1 MHAEEIIPQSTG
13 NMFCS
18 LTLTGEG
25 VCHFGE
31 VVSYDQD
38 INCFFVTQFSC
49 PIVDAHQFPWFRCV
63 NGFKGCTGCRFKDF
77 ANNTSFT
84 SSYMVYYVCFH
95 ASQEKPFS
103 DEGEG
108 SCPALMASIVMETK
122 ENLMFKAIWYNELGQ
137 LFVQSVVFSLYRI
150 LYFFQCL
157 RSLLTQV
164 GSAAASCL
172 VAFLFP
178 CK

>member
-1 MHAEEIIPQSTG
+1 
-13 NMFCS
+13 
-18 LTLTGEG
+18 
-25 VCHFGE
+25 
-31 VVSYDQD
+31 
-38 INCFFVTQFSC
+38 
-49 PIVDAHQFPWFRCV
+49 
-63 NGFKGCTGCRFKDF
+63 
-77 ANNTSFT
+77 
-84 SSYMVYYVCFH
+84 MVYDVCFH
-95 ASQEKPFS
+95 ASPEKHFS
-103 DEGEG
+103 GEGEG
-108 SCPALMASIVMETK
+108 SCKALMASIVMEAK